1 MKIGWPHPRGRAG
14 HRVIGIWTICV
25 SLLQPQHRGQK
36 LKSVFTTNNCLDSH
50 VIWSPDSDRDSV
62 MIVIVMSLSVS
73 DHFPDVPISSQTLG
87 HKPDTNTKGVTPLWW
102 VSEVGQGQLYT
113 DGDITLE
120 KKALGSCPCF
130 IQWEWVGQMTRVM
143 DQIPQTHFWDYHQ
156 QYILIGIWLWTSPH
170 KDFFISKIGNISE
183 HLLIFLFH
191 SFLVSFMLYWGDN
204 DKFSW

>member
-1 MKIGWPHPRGRAG
+1 M
-14 HRVIGIWTICV
+14 
-25 SLLQPQHRGQK
+25 
-36 LKSVFTTNNCLDSH
+36 FTTNNCLDSH

-87 HKPDTNTKGVTPLWW
+87 HKPDTNIKRVTSLWW
-102 VSEVGQGQLYT
+102 VSCYVGQGQPYT

-130 IQWEWVGQMTRVM
+130 IQWDWVGQMTRVM

-170 KDFFISKIGNISE
+170 KDFFSFKNWKYIWTSSDLLVPFISC
-183 HLLIFLFH
+183 FFH
-191 SFLVSFMLYWGDN
+191 VILRR
-204 DKFSW
+204 